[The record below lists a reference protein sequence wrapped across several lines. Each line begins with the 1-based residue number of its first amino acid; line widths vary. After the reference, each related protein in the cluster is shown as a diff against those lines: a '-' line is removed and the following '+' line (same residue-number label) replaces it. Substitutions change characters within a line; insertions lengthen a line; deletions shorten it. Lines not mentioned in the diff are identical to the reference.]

1 MKLKFNTNVVGKIS
15 IFALIALVFA
25 GCGKTPSAKPV
36 NLVIWSVF
44 EDSSQFQ
51 PLLSYYQ
58 KKHPSSTVSF
68 VVKPVETYEEDL
80 INALASGQGP
90 DIFTVNNAWL
100 PKYLD
105 KVVPAPAALWNYT
118 DYKNAFVDVV
128 VNDFVRDR
136 KIYGTANYV
145 DSLALYYN
153 KDLLGSAGIATPPKT
168 WDELQ
173 RDTQKLTRQSQL
185 GYFNRSGVALGLSS
199 TAPGGQIHR
208 AEDLFYLFELQ
219 KGGQSWSPDGSTPLF
234 GQAAPNGISSQPAVD
249 AINFYTSF
257 SNPVSRNYTWNTKSD
272 YSIDAFANGRAAM
285 IIDYSY
291 ARQLIQQKASN
302 LNFDVA
308 PVPQPDLEN
317 PEINFANYWGY
328 VVSKQS
334 KSTDGAWEFLKTISD
349 KAALDQYYAAHKLP
363 SSRKDL
369 IELQTQDPDIGV
381 FAHANLTAKNF
392 YRPDQRKV
400 DALISKMLDDVTLRG
415 IEAGT
420 ALGQALGQAGAI
432 TIPRP

>member
-1 MKLKFNTNVVGKIS
+1 MKLKLKNSRLGKLS
-15 IFALIALVFA
+15 ILALVALILS
-25 GCGKTPSAKPV
+25 GCGKPPAAKPA

-51 PLLSYYQ
+51 PLLAYYQ
-58 KKHPSSTVSF
+58 KKHPGATVSF
-68 VVKPVETYEEDL
+68 VVKPVETYEDDL
-80 INALASGQGP
+80 INALAVGKGP

-136 KIYGTANYV
+136 KIYGTASYV

-173 RDTQKLTRQSQL
+173 RDTQKLTRQTQL

-199 TAPGGQIHR
+199 TAPGGKIHR

-234 GQAAPNGISSQPAVD
+234 GQPSLNGISDQPAID
-249 AINFYTSF
+249 ALNYFTSY
-257 SNPVSRNYTWNTKSD
+257 SNPTSRNYTWNTKSD

-285 IIDYSY
+285 IIDYAY

-317 PEINFANYWGY
+317 PEVNFANYWGY
-328 VVSKQS
+328 VVSQQS
-334 KSTDGAWEFLKTISD
+334 KSTDAAWEFLKTISE
-349 KAALDQYYAAHKLP
+349 KTALDQYYAVHKLP

-392 YRPDQRKV
+392 FRPDQKKV
-400 DALISKMLDDVTLRG
+400 DALISKMIDDVTLRG
-415 IEAGT
+415 LDSAT
-420 ALGQALGQAGAI
+420 ALGQALSQAGAV

>member
-1 MKLKFNTNVVGKIS
+1 MKLKLQNSRLGKIS
-15 IFALIALVFA
+15 FLALIALVLS
-25 GCGKTPSAKPV
+25 GCGSKPVAKPV
-36 NLVIWSVF
+36 NLVVWSVF
-44 EDSSQFQ
+44 EDGAQFQ
-51 PLLSYYQ
+51 PLLAHYQ
-58 KKHPSSTVSF
+58 KTHPSSTVSF

-136 KIYGTANYV
+136 KIYGIANYV

-219 KGGQSWSPDGSTPLF
+219 KGGQSWSPDGSSPLF
-234 GQAAPNGISSQPAVD
+234 GQPSQNGLSQQPALD
-249 AINFYTSF
+249 AINFFTSF
-257 SNPVSRNYTWNTKSD
+257 SNPVSRNYTWNTRSD

-317 PEINFANYWGY
+317 PEVNFANYWGY

-334 KSTDGAWEFLKTISD
+334 ESADGAWEFLKTISE
-349 KAALDQYYAAHKLP
+349 KTALDQYYAAHKLP

-400 DALISKMLDDVTLRG
+400 DALISKMLDDITLRG
-415 IEAGT
+415 IAPGT

>member
-1 MKLKFNTNVVGKIS
+1 MKLKLQNSRLGKIS
-15 IFALIALVFA
+15 LLALIALVFS
-25 GCGKTPSAKPV
+25 GCGKPPAAKPV
-36 NLVIWSVF
+36 NLVVWSVF
-44 EDSSQFQ
+44 EDGGQFQ
-51 PLLSYYQ
+51 PLLTHYQ
-58 KKHPSSTVSF
+58 KTHPSATVSF

-136 KIYGTANYV
+136 KIYGIANYV

-208 AEDLFYLFELQ
+208 AEDLFYLFALQ

-234 GQAAPNGISSQPAVD
+234 GQPSQNGLSGQPALD
-249 AINFYTSF
+249 AINFFTSF

-308 PVPQPDLEN
+308 SVPQPDLDN
-317 PEINFANYWGY
+317 PEVNFANYWGY

-334 KSTDGAWEFLKTISD
+334 ESTDGAWGFLKTISE
-349 KAALDQYYAAHKLP
+349 KTALDQYYAAHKLP

-415 IEAGT
+415 IAPGT
-420 ALGQALGQAGAI
+420 ALGQALGQAGAV